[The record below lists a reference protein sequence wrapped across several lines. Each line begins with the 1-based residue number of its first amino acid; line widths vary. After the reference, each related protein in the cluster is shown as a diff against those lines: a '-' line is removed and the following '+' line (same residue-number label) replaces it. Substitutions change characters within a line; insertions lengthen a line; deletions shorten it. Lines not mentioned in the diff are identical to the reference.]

1 MYRELVRSIEAM
13 RTKPTPGQVAEIHAR
28 ALRRIMDLRERFGD
42 LPEGLYSTVHVGSP
56 ELPFEEAVRQLP
68 RSISKELLE
77 WLCWNRYRR
86 PLWQI
91 TLEDAAGD
99 REASKKIERIIAD
112 GNRLRYGEGI
122 ASFKSHLDHSALLRM
137 GFPLGLDKLT
147 AEELADCF
155 EAVCPCEIE
164 HTADGLKKQRK
175 RLLAD
180 IEAAKKWEE
189 NPPERVL
196 ARVSGE
202 SS

>member
-1 MYRELVRSIEAM
+1 
-13 RTKPTPGQVAEIHAR
+13 
-28 ALRRIMDLRERFGD
+28 MDIGKRYPD
-42 LPEGLYSTVHVGSP
+42 LPEGFYSVIYVSFP
-56 ELPFEEAVRQLP
+56 ELPFEEAARHLR
-68 RSISKELLE
+68 RSMSKELLE

-112 GNRLRYGEGI
+112 GNRLRYGEGVTG
-122 ASFKSHLDHSALLRM
+122 FKSHLDHSALMRM
-137 GFPLGLDKLT
+137 GLPLGLDKLT

-155 EAVCPCEIE
+155 EAVCPCGIE
-164 HTADGLKKQRK
+164 HTADALKKHRR

-180 IEAAKKWEE
+180 IKAAKEWEKS
-189 NPPERVL
+189 PPERVL
-196 ARVSGE
+196 ARVSGG

>member
-1 MYRELVRSIEAM
+1 MYRELVRSLNAM
-13 RTKPTPGQVAEIHAR
+13 GGKPAPGQASEICAR
-28 ALRRIMDLRERFGD
+28 AVRRIMDLRKRYPD
-42 LPEGLYSTVHVGSP
+42 LPEGSYSVICVGSP
-56 ELPFEEAVRQLP
+56 ELPFEEAGRQLP
-68 RSISKELLE
+68 RSKSKELLE
-77 WLCWNRYRR
+77 WLCWNRYRK

-91 TLEDAAGD
+91 ALEDAAGD
-99 REASKKIERIIAD
+99 REASKRIERIIAD

-122 ASFKSHLDHSALLRM
+122 ASFKSHLDHSALLHM